1 MSPGEDLRCRKV
13 LQVAMISY
21 DIDGGASPF
30 EVVSP
35 PFEGIVDSR
44 KFLVVDVVICL
55 SNFKRPGV
63 ECNQMIVAVWGVN
76 G

>member
-1 MSPGEDLRCRKV
+1 
-13 LQVAMISY
+13 MISY

-35 PFEGIVDSR
+35 LFEGVVDSR
-44 KFLVVDVVICL
+44 KFFVVDIVIHL
-55 SNFKRPGV
+55 GIFKCPGV
-63 ECNQMIVAVWGVN
+63 ECNRTVVTVWGAN